1 MWNSNTCMMY
11 AKPLFS
17 TLTVIWYTD
26 LKHGI
31 YLLLDTSSSAP
42 FLMMEVLFSDKF
54 GSNCSLFLKSQNNKT
69 TTYCSCNECSV
80 KLSHWALWN
89 HHCLLK
95 IYFHG
100 FHGSRISI
108 PQNLTQINVYWTK
121 LSTHEIMSP
130 RTSDTSI
137 IQEHWPLRM

>member
-1 MWNSNTCMMY
+1 MWNSNMMY

-17 TLTVIWYTD
+17 TLTIIWNTD

-54 GSNCSLFLKSQNNKT
+54 GSNCSLFLKSKNNN
-69 TTYCSCNECSV
+69 YSCNKCSV
-80 KLSHWALWN
+80 KLSHWAQWN

-100 FHGSRISI
+100 FHGSQISI

-130 RTSDTSI
+130 RTSDTLI
-137 IQEHWPLRM
+137 IQEHWYLRM